1 MSIKKPDGIQ
11 IELDSTKIVDAISK
25 SIIREEE
32 KKNEKKLRNFA
43 ILATG
48 NVRASR
54 YIKEPKI
61 NMSKLFSGIFTSIC
75 FCNFLQDYNERNISV
90 TYIPTTDYEKTIVV
104 TADFVDT
111 TIFGMPV
118 TVKRSTQFGLFYDYF
133 QYDLNI
139 EELYHEYE
147 RLLQRRKELRELR
160 KLNRNTNVGRSNTGS
175 VTDSMLLSLPT
186 PPTST
191 AIFSSLESGGV
202 VSVIG

>member
-1 MSIKKPDGIQ
+1 MIIISVSIKKPDGIQ

-48 NVRASR
+48 NV
-54 YIKEPKI
+54 
-61 NMSKLFSGIFTSIC
+61 LFSGIFTSIC

-139 EELYHEYE
+139 E
-147 RLLQRRKELRELR
+147 
-160 KLNRNTNVGRSNTGS
+160 
-175 VTDSMLLSLPT
+175 
-186 PPTST
+186 
-191 AIFSSLESGGV
+191 
-202 VSVIG
+202 

>member
-1 MSIKKPDGIQ
+1 M
-11 IELDSTKIVDAISK
+11 
-25 SIIREEE
+25 R
-32 KKNEKKLRNFA
+32 KKLRTFA

-48 NVRASR
+48 NVRFKGR
-54 YIKEPKI
+54 YKKRAQKNKHVETILWYFHQY
-61 NMSKLFSGIFTSIC
+61 MFR
-75 FCNFLQDYNERNISV
+75 NFLQDYNERNISV

-160 KLNRNTNVGRSNTGS
+160 KIENKRVSEMIRAAWLNRNTNVGRSNTGQCN
-175 VTDSMLLSLPT
+175 
-186 PPTST
+186 
-191 AIFSSLESGGV
+191 
-202 VSVIG
+202 